1 MMLEIKVLEKVLET
15 ALKTGGDF
23 AEIFEEKNYRNS
35 ISMLNGKVEDV
46 NSGIRRGIG
55 LRIYHGL
62 ESVYAYTN
70 DLSEENLIKQRSS
83 YLPLLMINKSL
94 NMSNFRK

>member
-1 MMLEIKVLEKVLET
+1 
-15 ALKTGGDF
+15 
-23 AEIFEEKNYRNS
+23 
-35 ISMLNGKVEDV
+35 MLNGKVEDV

-70 DLSEENLIKQRSS
+70 DLSEENLIKTAKQLSAHKQMGNRI
-83 YLPLLMINKSL
+83 L
-94 NMSNFRK
+94 